1 MSDAAYWRCDECGAV
16 VEGVAVV
23 DPTVP
28 HRIAEHRATH
38 APALSPRQ
46 SEALAWIRRVG
57 KATRTTL
64 RQHGYTER
72 TMTALVRRGLA
83 TVEHVP
89 TTGGRPAIP
98 VWRPVDRS
106 EGATPSRTTQ
116 ERNP

>member
-16 VEGVAVV
+16 VEGEAVA

-28 HRIAEHRATH
+28 HRIAEHCATH

-46 SEALAWIRRVG
+46 AEALAWIRRVG

-64 RQHGYTER
+64 RHHGYTEQ
-72 TMTALVRRGLA
+72 TMAALVRRGLA
-83 TVEHVP
+83 TVEHVSQRI
-89 TTGGRPAIP
+89 GGTYS
-98 VWRPVDRS
+98 VWRPVERS